1 MGIIELIIT
10 SFGVSMD
17 AFATSICKGLTL
29 RKINIKNCMIV
40 GLYFGVFQAIM
51 PLIGHLLGSL
61 FGNVIVKFDHWVA
74 FVLLGIIGFNM
85 LKEAFY
91 CEDNKTN
98 CDLSFKAMLPLAVA
112 TSIDALAVGITF
124 AFLKVNIVLSIILI
138 GVITFGM
145 SFIGVK
151 LGSKFGDKYEKNAQI
166 LGGVILIA
174 MGLKILLSHLG
185 IL

>member
-29 RKINIKNCMIV
+29 KKITLKNCVIV
-40 GLYFGVFQAIM
+40 GLYFGLFQAIM
-51 PLIGHLLGSL
+51 PLIGYLLGSL
-61 FGNVIVKFDHWVA
+61 FGDIIVKFDHWVA
-74 FVLLGIIGFNM
+74 FVLLGIIGANM
-85 LKEAFY
+85 LVEAFSSE
-91 CEDNKTN
+91 EDNDC
-98 CDLSFKAMLPLAVA
+98 CDLSFKVMLPLAVA

-124 AFLKVNIVLSIILI
+124 AFLKVNIIISIILI

-151 LGSKFGDKYEKNAQI
+151 LGCKFGIKYEKNAQI
-166 LGGVILIA
+166 LGGIILIV

-185 IL
+185 VF